1 MAALSTHY
9 DAYDTSAMPAVFV
22 GEYGAMG
29 SQIGTLQ
36 HAVAEA
42 AFMVGMER
50 NCHAVQM
57 ASFAPLLANHDV
69 STNWCVVVWGALI
82 FHAAHRAVDGRRL
95 RDTDVPHA
103 PRGDNLVAFDH
114 THWAAIPS
122 YAVQRMFS
130 ASAAAASFEVA
141 RTGDTVS
148 PGLYEVGVALSLRQ
162 GAAVIIRLVNY
173 ANASVSA
180 TVDFSAVLGGAR
192 GAPRRSLAEAV
203 AAANT
208 TAELLTGAPDATN
221 TLDDPHAVKTRA
233 MEVQCAAASCAATLP
248 PWSFATV
255 TVRLTE
261 AGASSGSVLRM
272 PGVV

>member
-1 MAALSTHY
+1 
-9 DAYDTSAMPAVFV
+9 
-22 GEYGAMG
+22 
-29 SQIGTLQ
+29 
-36 HAVAEA
+36 
-42 AFMVGMER
+42 
-50 NCHAVQM
+50 
-57 ASFAPLLANHDV
+57 
-69 STNWCVVVWGALI
+69 
-82 FHAAHRAVDGRRL
+82 
-95 RDTDVPHA
+95 
-103 PRGDNLVAFDH
+103 
-114 THWAAIPS
+114 
-122 YAVQRMFS
+122 MFS